1 MAGKAR
7 IFSDRAPT
15 PWHLWVIGVL
25 TLVWNAIGAFDY
37 LATQLQLEDYMA
49 AFTPEQLDYFYGFP
63 AWLVAFWALAV
74 WSALAGSLAL
84 LFRSRLAVALFLIS
98 LVAMIVTS
106 IHNFV
111 FTNGAEVMEQ
121 AGVIFS
127 IVIAVVAVLLVLY
140 SRAMA
145 ARHVLT

>member
-1 MAGKAR
+1 MAGKGR
-7 IFSDRAPT
+7 IFSNRAPT
-15 PWHLWVIGVL
+15 PWHLWVIGIL
-25 TLVWNAIGAFDY
+25 SLIWNAVGAFDY
-37 LATQLQLEDYMA
+37 LATQLEIEGYMA
-49 AFTPEQLDYFYGFP
+49 QFTPEQLEYFYGFP

-84 LFRSRLAVALFLIS
+84 LFRSRLAVALFFIS
-98 LVAMIVTS
+98 LVSMIVTS

-127 IVIAVVAVLLVLY
+127 IVIAVVSILLVLY

-145 ARHVLT
+145 ARHVLS

>member
-1 MAGKAR
+1 MAGKTR
-7 IFSDRAPT
+7 IFSDRATT
-15 PWHLWVIGVL
+15 PWHLWVIGFL
-25 TLVWNAIGAFDY
+25 TLIWNAVGAFDY
-37 LATQLQLEDYMA
+37 LATQLELEAYMA
-49 AFTPEQLDYFYGFP
+49 AFTPEQLDYFYAFP
-63 AWLVAFWALAV
+63 SWLVAFWALAV

-84 LFRSRLAVALFLIS
+84 LFRSRVAVPLFLIS
-98 LVAMIVTS
+98 LISMIVTS

-111 FTNGAEVMEQ
+111 FTNGAEVMGQ
-121 AGVIFS
+121 GGVIFS